1 MNHYPHHIGDFN
13 NATRHLTFVERALY
27 RELLD
32 LYYDTEQPLNA
43 DVTKIARRVLAHTD
57 DQRAA
62 LQVVLEEFFVLR
74 DDGWHNDRCDRE
86 IAEFHSKREQQSQAG
101 RASAAKRK
109 RGRPPAAGAAHSS
122 GDAPTGGGGG
132 AGTGSTPVERPLN
145 GRTTNQNQNQNH
157 IKETSSPKADDGA
170 TPVTSAVQPAD
181 TTVPKSE
188 GEWAVL
194 FGTEFGVE
202 VDHTDLQDRKKFWP
216 KAKAW
221 VSAGVTLGQMRAA
234 VAKARDEATEGIA
247 YLPAYVDRV
256 LATMSAPPP
265 ESRTEAA
272 ARARMQQAAPLAA
285 AQAPSHAAPAAMAD
299 GYQFFK
305 DQAAGACA
313 LLPVVE
319 VAHA

>member
-13 NATRHLTFVERALY
+13 SATRHLTFVERALY

-32 LYYDTEQPLNA
+32 VYYDTERPLNA
-43 DVTKIARRVLAHTD
+43 DLARLARRVLAHTEAE
-57 DQRAA
+57 REA
-62 LQVVLEEFFVLR
+62 LQSVLEEFFVLQ
-74 DDGWHNDRCDRE
+74 DDGWHNARCDRE
-86 IAEFHSKREQQSQAG
+86 IAAYRQKQEQQSKAG
-101 RASAAKRK
+101 KASAAKRK
-109 RGRPPAAGAAHSS
+109 RKPAGQ
-122 GDAPTGGGGG
+122 GG
-132 AGTGSTPVERPLN
+132 AGDQPGDGGGTGATPVQRPLN
-145 GRTTNQNQNQNH
+145 ERTTNQNQNQNH
-157 IKETSSPKADDGA
+157 VKETSSPKTDDGA
-170 TPVTSAVQPAD
+170 TPVQPAGS
-181 TTVPKSE
+181 TVPKSE
-188 GEWAVL
+188 GEWAML

-234 VAKARDEATEGIA
+234 VAKAREEATECIA

-285 AQAPSHAAPAAMAD
+285 AQAPSQGAPIATAD

-305 DQAAGACA
+305 EQAALVREA
-313 LLPVVE
+313 LPMVE
-319 VAHA
+319 VVHA

>member
-13 NATRHLTFVERALY
+13 SATRHLTFVERALY

-32 LYYDTEQPLNA
+32 VYYDTERPLNA
-43 DVTKIARRVLAHTD
+43 DLARLARRVLAHTEAE
-57 DQRAA
+57 REA
-62 LQVVLEEFFVLR
+62 LQSVLEEFFVLQ
-74 DDGWHNDRCDRE
+74 DDGWHNARCDRE
-86 IAEFHSKREQQSQAG
+86 IAAYRQKQEQQSKAG
-101 RASAAKRK
+101 KASAAKRK
-109 RGRPPAAGAAHSS
+109 RKPAGQ
-122 GDAPTGGGGG
+122 GG
-132 AGTGSTPVERPLN
+132 AGDQPGDGGGTGATPVQRPLN
-145 GRTTNQNQNQNH
+145 ERTTNQNQNQNH

-170 TPVTSAVQPAD
+170 TPVQPAGS
-181 TTVPKSE
+181 TVPKSE
-188 GEWAVL
+188 GEWAML

-234 VAKARDEATEGIA
+234 VVKAREEATEGIA

-285 AQAPSHAAPAAMAD
+285 AQAPSQGAPVAAAD

-305 DQAAGACA
+305 EQAALVREA
-313 LLPVVE
+313 LPMVE

>member
-13 NATRHLTFVERALY
+13 SATRHLTPVERALY

-32 LYYDTEQPLNA
+32 VYYDSERALNA
-43 DVTKIARRVLAHTD
+43 DMNRLARRVLAHTETE
-57 DQRAA
+57 RAA
-62 LQVVLEEFFVLR
+62 LQSVLEEFFVLQ
-74 DDGWHNDRCDRE
+74 DDGWHNARCDRE
-86 IAEFHSKREQQSQAG
+86 IAAYHQKQEQQSKAG
-101 RASAAKRK
+101 KASAAKRRRK
-109 RGRPPAAGAAHSS
+109 
-122 GDAPTGGGGG
+122 PTGQGGGGDVSADG
-132 AGTGSTPVERPLN
+132 GGIGSTPVQRPFN
-145 GRTTNQNQNQNH
+145 ERTTNQNQNQNH

-170 TPVTSAVQPAD
+170 TLVQPAVQQAGNA
-181 TTVPKSE
+181 VPKSE

-285 AQAPSHAAPAAMAD
+285 AQAPSHGTPAAMAD

-305 DQAAGACA
+305 DQAAGARV
-313 LLPVVE
+313 LLPMVE
-319 VAHA
+319 VSHA

>member
-13 NATRHLTFVERALY
+13 SATRHLTFVERALY

-32 LYYDTEQPLNA
+32 VYYDTERPLNA
-43 DVTKIARRVLAHTD
+43 DLARLARRVLAHTEAE
-57 DQRAA
+57 REA
-62 LQVVLEEFFVLR
+62 LQSVLEEFFVLQ
-74 DDGWHNDRCDRE
+74 DDGWHNARCDRE
-86 IAEFHSKREQQSQAG
+86 IAAYRQKQEQQSKAG
-101 RASAAKRK
+101 KASAAKRK
-109 RGRPPAAGAAHSS
+109 RKPAGQ
-122 GDAPTGGGGG
+122 GG
-132 AGTGSTPVERPLN
+132 AGDQPGDGGGTGATPVQRPLN
-145 GRTTNQNQNQNH
+145 ERTTNQNQNQNH
-157 IKETSSPKADDGA
+157 VKETSSPKADDGV
-170 TPVTSAVQPAD
+170 TPVQPAGS
-181 TTVPKSE
+181 TVPKSE
-188 GEWAVL
+188 GEWAML

-234 VAKARDEATEGIA
+234 VVKAREEATEGIA

-285 AQAPSHAAPAAMAD
+285 AQAPSQSAPIAPAD

-305 DQAAGACA
+305 EQAALVREA
-313 LLPVVE
+313 LPMVE